1 MTHRMK
7 YLSFPR
13 LRDKLDGRARSTIY
27 LDVEAGLLPPPI
39 KLGGKL
45 YWIES
50 QVDEF
55 LARLQQERGQ

>member
-1 MTHRMK
+1 MK
-7 YLSFPR
+7 YLTMAK
-13 LRDKLDGRARSTIY
+13 LREKLGGRARSSIY
-27 LDVEAGLLPPPI
+27 RDVEEGHLPQPI
-39 KLGGKL
+39 KLGGTN